1 VQTRKPEA
9 FYRYIK
15 LNKHHANSYLKKIST
30 TIWFQKPFLKGYN
43 DKIGEKQQ
51 PHMKEKQTY
60 STKRINLKSGD
71 EEILQQALGTKEIRI
86 TDKRVKKVN
95 ESLFTYLQRT
105 KWENQPMFDPSV
117 KDI

>member
-1 VQTRKPEA
+1 
-9 FYRYIK
+9 
-15 LNKHHANSYLKKIST
+15 
-30 TIWFQKPFLKGYN
+30 
-43 DKIGEKQQ
+43 
-51 PHMKEKQTY
+51 MKEKQTY